1 MTLNTSFFLAFLAV
15 LDLNAFVKGA
25 IEGFLSSLALMI
37 FFAILP
43 LVSMEIHF
51 NVQSLRSSHH
61 QLLRR
66 VFSLSLQYLHVQI
79 AAKASLTRTLATQTL
94 LFELVVFGKY

>member
-1 MTLNTSFFLAFLAV
+1 M

-43 LVSMEIHF
+43 LVSIKSTHLPYVREIWLGLLSRLIRQRSFSITLFKPEKFDNAGFSELDGKHF
-51 NVQSLRSSHH
+51 ENEA
-61 QLLRR
+61 
-66 VFSLSLQYLHVQI
+66 F
-79 AAKASLTRTLATQTL
+79 
-94 LFELVVFGKY
+94 

>member
-1 MTLNTSFFLAFLAV
+1 V

-43 LVSMEIHF
+43 LVSIKSTF
-51 NVQSLRSSHH
+51 QDPRRKNLVWPTVQINPSQKR
-61 QLLRR
+61 
-66 VFSLSLQYLHVQI
+66 SLSI
-79 AAKASLTRTLATQTL
+79 TLFKPEE
-94 LFELVVFGKY
+94 FENAGCSALDGKHFENDGF

>member
-1 MTLNTSFFLAFLAV
+1 MTLNTFFSFFFVV

-43 LVSMEIHF
+43 LVSIESTF
-51 NVQSLRSSHH
+51 QYSVTVTTPFQS
-61 QLLRR
+61 
-66 VFSLSLQYLHVQI
+66 
-79 AAKASLTRTLATQTL
+79 
-94 LFELVVFGKY
+94 